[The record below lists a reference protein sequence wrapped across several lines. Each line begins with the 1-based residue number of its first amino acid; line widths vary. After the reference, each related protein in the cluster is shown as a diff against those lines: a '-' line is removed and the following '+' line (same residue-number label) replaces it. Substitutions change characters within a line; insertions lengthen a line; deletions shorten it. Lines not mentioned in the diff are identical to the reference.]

1 MMGDGCLQRLQD
13 YLRSQ
18 GVEFQIINHPPA
30 YTAQELAA
38 IEHIKGRFH
47 AKVVMAF
54 AGDRLVMLVLPASH
68 KVDLDKLKAEL
79 GVPAVRLAEEPEFS
93 SVFPDCEVG
102 AMPPFG
108 NLYGIPVYVD
118 VSLQADPWIA
128 FLAGSHTVT
137 MKISYADY
145 ERLVRPT
152 VKSFAVHI

>member
-1 MMGDGCLQRLQD
+1 MAQACLDKLRD
-13 YLRSQ
+13 YLKSE
-18 GVEFQIINHPPA
+18 GVEFETITHPPA
-30 YTAQELAA
+30 YSAQELAA

-54 AGDRLVMLVLPASH
+54 AGDQLVMLVLPASH
-68 KVDLDKLKAEL
+68 RVDLDRLRAEL
-79 GVPAVRLAEEPEFS
+79 GISAVRLAKEQEFS

-108 NLYGIPVYVD
+108 NLYRVPVYVD
-118 VSLQADPWIA
+118 VSLRADPWIA

-137 MKISYADY
+137 VKMSYADY

-152 VKSFAVHI
+152 VKDFAVHL

>member
-1 MMGDGCLQRLQD
+1 MADGCLQKLQD

-18 GVEFQIINHPPA
+18 GVEFEVITHPPA

-54 AGDRLVMLVLPASH
+54 AGDNLVMLVLPATH
-68 KVDLDKLKAEL
+68 KVDLDRLKAEL
-79 GVPAVRLAEEPEFS
+79 GVPAVRLAKEQEFS
-93 SVFPDCEVG
+93 TVFPDCEVG

-118 VSLQADPWIA
+118 ASLQADPWIA

-137 MKISYADY
+137 MRISYADY
-145 ERLVRPT
+145 ERLVQPT